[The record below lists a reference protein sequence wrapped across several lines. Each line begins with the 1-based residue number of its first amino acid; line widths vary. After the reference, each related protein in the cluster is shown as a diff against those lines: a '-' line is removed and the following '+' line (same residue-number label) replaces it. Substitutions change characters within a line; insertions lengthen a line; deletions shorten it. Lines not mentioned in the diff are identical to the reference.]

1 MDPHNKKINAIAKD
15 FPEGSELTSESWR
28 VFRIMTE
35 FVEGAE
41 RLNSIQPA
49 VSIFGSAR
57 TDANHPYY
65 KLAEQIARKL
75 SDVGFSVI
83 SGGGNGIMEAVN
95 KGAYEGKSPSV
106 GLNIQLPYEQYANIY
121 QDVSQTF
128 RHFFARKYM
137 FVRFAT
143 AYVIMPGGFGT
154 LDELMEALTL
164 IQTSKIKRM
173 PIILVCSTFW
183 NGMLDWFRQSLIAE
197 NMISP
202 EDMDLI
208 QIIDDPDEIVNVI
221 LRYYETNNLGL
232 SGIKSKPELN
242 L

>member
-83 SGGGNGIMEAVN
+83 SGGGN
-95 KGAYEGKSPSV
+95 

-202 EDMDLI
+202 KDMDLI

-221 LRYYETNNLGL
+221 LRYYETSNLGL
-232 SGIKSKPELN
+232 PGIKSKPELN